1 LAVLPYELKVQQPD
15 SDAMKFVTEF
25 AKKTGDFGTLSI
37 TDLKVI
43 ALTYQLEKKICGDE
57 HLRQNPVV
65 PKTNFTSNSSE
76 ITPGFYNPNKI
87 TKEDETQK
95 EEKVEIEEALENL
108 KLESNEQDN
117 DDVLQEAND
126 EDEEYFDEDFESED
140 DDDGGEWITAQN
152 IKNLKKNYGL
162 ETTEEKDTQ
171 VACITTDF
179 AMQNVL
185 KQIGLKI
192 SALDGRI
199 IKEVRQFILRCYT
212 CFKTTPDVSKI
223 FCQKCGHKT
232 LKRVAVS
239 VNENGEQVV
248 HLNPRYKITTK
259 YKNQQV
265 PHPQG
270 GKHATNPIIFEDQ
283 RIPHQRPT
291 KKAMQKTDA
300 MDDNYTAGYSP
311 FSIRDLDSRSARLRT
326 TVNIKQLMQNHEF
339 DQHRKACKRRAKK

>member
-1 LAVLPYELKVQQPD
+1 MKVLQPD
-15 SDAMKFVTEF
+15 SDAMKFVTDF
-25 AKKTGDFGTLSI
+25 AKKTGDFATLSV
-37 TDLKVI
+37 TDMKVI
-43 ALTYQLEKKICGDE
+43 ALTYQLEKKILGDE

-65 PKTNFTSNSSE
+65 PQTSFASNSSG
-76 ITPGFYNPNKI
+76 ITPGFYNPNNPSKVEQNEEVEVI
-87 TKEDETQK
+87 KAIENLDLDTDENEDEILQST
-95 EEKVEIEEALENL
+95 EEG
-108 KLESNEQDN
+108 
-117 DDVLQEAND
+117 
-126 EDEEYFDEDFESED
+126 EDEEFDDEDFNSDED
-140 DDDGGEWITAQN
+140 DEDGGEWVTAQN
-152 IKNLKKNYGL
+152 IKNIKRSFGL
-162 ETTEEKDTQ
+162 EVAEEIDSE

-192 SALDGRI
+192 CALDGRI

-212 CFKTTPDVSKI
+212 CFKTTPDVSKV
-223 FCQKCGHKT
+223 FCAKCGHKT

-270 GKHATNPIIFEDQ
+270 GKHACNPVIFEDQ

-291 KKAMQKTDA
+291 KKAMTKTDA
-300 MDDNYTAGYSP
+300 LDENYTAGYSP
-311 FSIRDLDSRSARLRT
+311 FTLRDLDSRSARLRT
-326 TVNIKQLMQNHEF
+326 TVNIKQWMQNHEF
-339 DQHRKACKRRAKK
+339 DQHRKACKKQRAKK